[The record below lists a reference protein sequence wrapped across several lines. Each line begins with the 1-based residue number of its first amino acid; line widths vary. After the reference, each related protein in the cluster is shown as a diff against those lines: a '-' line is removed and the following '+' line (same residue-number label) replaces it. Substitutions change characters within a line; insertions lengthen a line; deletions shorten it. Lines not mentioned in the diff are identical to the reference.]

1 MESRNK
7 NVDLLAKIF
16 DKKISEKIEG
26 GILGFAESYS
36 ESQGTPFL
44 LDSIYQEK
52 FNEILCLLE
61 SNKNL
66 VNLIKEGQIKPEEIA
81 FKKAHE
87 LNPDKYEKINKKKEF
102 EEKNKKDKPTTDL
115 FQCPKCKKRRC
126 TVSEKQTRRGDE
138 PATSF
143 IDCLEC
149 GHSWRVG

>member
-7 NVDLLAKIF
+7 NVDLLTKIF

-66 VNLIKEGQIKPEEIA
+66 VNLIKEGEIKPEEIA

-126 TVSEKQTRRGDE
+126 TVSEKQTRRG
-138 PATSF
+138 TRN
-143 IDCLEC
+143 IIY
-149 GHSWRVG
+149 

>member
-7 NVDLLAKIF
+7 NVDLLTKIF

-66 VNLIKEGQIKPEEIA
+66 VNLIKEGEIKPEEIA

>member
-7 NVDLLAKIF
+7 NVDLLTKIF

-66 VNLIKEGQIKPEEIA
+66 VNLIKK
-81 FKKAHE
+81 
-87 LNPDKYEKINKKKEF
+87 
-102 EEKNKKDKPTTDL
+102 
-115 FQCPKCKKRRC
+115 
-126 TVSEKQTRRGDE
+126 
-138 PATSF
+138 
-143 IDCLEC
+143 
-149 GHSWRVG
+149 

>member
-1 MESRNK
+1 MESRKK
-7 NVDLLAKIF
+7 NLELLLKIF
-16 DKKISEKIEG
+16 DKKISERIEG
-26 GILGFAESYS
+26 GILGFAEEYS

-44 LDSIYQEK
+44 LDNIYQEK
-52 FNEILCLLE
+52 FNEILCLIE
-61 SNKNL
+61 ANKNL
-66 VNLIKEGQIKPEEIA
+66 VEAIKSESIKAETLA
-81 FKKAHE
+81 FMKAHE
-87 LNPDKYEKINKKKEF
+87 LNPEKYEKINKKKEL